1 MISVVFAF
9 CVTGGIVAAYFGG
22 YRTGKEVGVHEEAT
36 RSWRMIHEL
45 IRENNRLMSE
55 NNELKKE
62 KEKSYGKQQIH

>member
-1 MISVVFAF
+1 MSSVVIAF
-9 CVTGGIVAAYFGG
+9 FVTGCIVAAYFGG
-22 YRTGKEVGVHEEAT
+22 YQTGKEVGMREEAT

-45 IRENNRLMSE
+45 IRENNRLMSV